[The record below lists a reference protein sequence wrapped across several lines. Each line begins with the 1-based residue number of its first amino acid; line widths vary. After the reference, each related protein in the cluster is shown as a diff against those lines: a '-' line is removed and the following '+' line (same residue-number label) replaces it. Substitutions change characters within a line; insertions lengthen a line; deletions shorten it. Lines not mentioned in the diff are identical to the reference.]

1 MIVAEI
7 GTEMGRFGSPER
19 LASWAKLCPEKNESG
34 GKEHSAKIGHGNK
47 ALQAALVQA
56 ANALAVAKKSYLSA
70 LYHRLASRRGK
81 NKAVIAVAH
90 AILVIAYH
98 LLDRKDSYR
107 DLGPNYFDQRNKE
120 AVRRRLVRRLQD
132 LGYKVT
138 AEPNPRCSLDRPGRV
153 FSYQPLSG
161 LVREPEGLRVLSPV
175 ASAWGA

>member
-1 MIVAEI
+1 V
-7 GTEMGRFGSPER
+7 EMSRFGSPER
-19 LASWAKLCPEKNESG
+19 LSSWAKLCPEKSESA
-34 GKEHSAKIGHGNK
+34 GKEHRAQIGHGNK

-56 ANALAVAKKSYLSA
+56 ANAVSRSRKSYLSA

-90 AILVIAYH
+90 AILVIVYH
-98 LLDRKDSYR
+98 LLDRKESYR

-138 AEPNPRCSLDRPGRV
+138 AEPD
-153 FSYQPLSG
+153 
-161 LVREPEGLRVLSPV
+161 PV
-175 ASAWGA
+175 AA